1 MWLEVVVTVAIKATE
16 TVVTAMEAATATVTE
31 GVAITIVVV
40 VLMDLLRIKARRVTV
55 QKLTIMGIL

>member
-16 TVVTAMEAATATVTE
+16 TVVMEAATATVTE